1 MLRCQVVKEPI
12 LIVAFFLVWHFAA
25 PPIYVVVCGYLVDN
39 VFLSTIRRML
49 KYRLSALVILI
60 IGALLGWY
68 VYHSEVTDSRPF
80 RLGLDLSGGT
90 QLLYK
95 ADTSAIA
102 GGTVDE
108 SMDALR
114 ETVERRVNLF
124 GVAEPI
130 VQREKGSSVAG
141 EGEERLIIEL
151 PGVTDA
157 NEAIAMIGKT
167 PTLEFRMQKES
178 TELDENQ
185 NPTALFGEPILTGRN
200 IVRAELKF
208 GGNGAPGNEPQVVVH
223 FDDDGKKIFADTTKA
238 NVGKTFGIF
247 LDGQPISTPV
257 IREEIPNGTAV
268 ISGNFTPESARELVR
283 NLNFGALPVPI
294 ELVSTQSV
302 SGTLGGE
309 AVRDGIMAGILGFAL
324 VALFMTLWYRLPG
337 FLAVL
342 ALSLYVVLSLA
353 LFKVIPVTLTA
364 AGIAAFILS
373 IGMAV
378 DANVLIF
385 ARMKEE
391 LAKGK
396 DPSDAIRDGFARA
409 WLSIR
414 DSNISSIITA
424 VILFWFGTSI
434 IKGFALV
441 FAIGVLVSMFT
452 AITISRTFLM
462 ALGLK
467 GRSAVTRF
475 LFGNGINI

>member
-1 MLRCQVVKEPI
+1 MS
-12 LIVAFFLVWHFAA
+12 IVPFFLWRYFA
-25 PPIYVVVCGYLVDN
+25 PTLIYVLVWGYLVDN
-39 VFLSTIRRML
+39 LILSTIRRML
-49 KYRLSALVILI
+49 QYRLGALFILI
-60 IGALLGWY
+60 MGALLGWY
-68 VYHSEVTDSRPF
+68 VFDAQVSGSRPF

-102 GGTVDE
+102 GGDVDQ

-157 NEAIAMIGKT
+157 NEAIEMIGKT
-167 PTLEFRMQKES
+167 PTLEFRMLKEDA
-178 TELDENQ
+178 TPPEEGVVDADIDELFD
-185 NPTALFGEPILTGRN
+185 APILTGRN
-200 IVRAELKF
+200 ISRAELQF
-208 GGNGAPGNEPQVVVH
+208 GNAGGLANEPTVVVH
-223 FDDDGKKIFADTTKA
+223 FDDEGKKIFAETTKA
-238 NVGKTFGIF
+238 NVGKIFGIF
-247 LDGQPISTPV
+247 LDGVPISTPV

-268 ISGNFTPESARELVR
+268 ISGSFTPEGARELVR

-309 AVRDGIMAGILGFAL
+309 AVKDGVLAGLLGFAA
-324 VALFMTLWYRLPG
+324 VAIFMVIWYRLPG

-342 ALSLYVVLSLA
+342 ALSLYIILSLA
-353 LFKVIPVTLTA
+353 LFMLLPVTLTA

-385 ARMKEE
+385 ARMREE
-391 LAKGK
+391 MAKGK
-396 DPSDAIRDGFARA
+396 AADIAIKDGFARA

-441 FAIGVLVSMFT
+441 FALGVLVSMLT
-452 AITISRTFLM
+452 AITVSRTFLM
-462 ALGLK
+462 ALGLS
-467 GRSAVTRF
+467 GESRLARF
-475 LFGNGINI
+475 LFGSGVKI

>member
-1 MLRCQVVKEPI
+1 
-12 LIVAFFLVWHFAA
+12 
-25 PPIYVVVCGYLVDN
+25 
-39 VFLSTIRRML
+39 ML
-49 KYRLSALVILI
+49 KYRLSAILI
-60 IGALLGWY
+60 LVLGALLGWY
-68 VYHSEVTDSRPF
+68 VVDSQLSGSRTF

-102 GGTVDE
+102 PAQLEE

-114 ETVERRVNLF
+114 ETIERRVNLF
-124 GVAEPI
+124 GVAEPL

-157 NEAIAMIGKT
+157 NEAIRQIGQT
-167 PTLEFRMQKES
+167 PVLEFRMLKEGTPPEAAGAS
-178 TELDENQ
+178 LD
-185 NPTALFGEPILTGRN
+185 PVIIDAMFDTAILTGRN
-200 IVRAELKF
+200 IASAELQF
-208 GGNGAPGNEPQVVVH
+208 GQGQGGLANEPVVVLH
-223 FDDDGKKIFADTTKA
+223 FDSEGTKIFADTTRD
-238 NVGKTFGIF
+238 NVGRTFGIF
-247 LDGQPISTPV
+247 LDGVPISTPV
-257 IREEIPNGTAV
+257 IREAIPDGTAV
-268 ISGNFTPESARELVR
+268 ISGSFTPESARELVR

-294 ELVSTQSV
+294 ELVSTQTV
-302 SGTLGGE
+302 SGTLGDL
-309 AVRDGIMAGILGFAL
+309 AVRDGILAGALGIAA
-324 VALFMTLWYRLPG
+324 VAIFMILWYRLPG

-342 ALSLYVVLSLA
+342 ALLLYVIISLA
-353 LFKVIPVTLTA
+353 LFKLIPVTLTA

-385 ARMKEE
+385 ARMREE
-391 LAKGK
+391 MTKGK
-396 DPSDAIRDGFARA
+396 PVDEAIKDGFSRA

-441 FAIGVLVSMFT
+441 FGLGVVISMFT
-452 AITISRTFLM
+452 ALTVSRTFLM

-467 GRSAVTRF
+467 GTHALSRF
-475 LFGNGINI
+475 LFGSGLKF

>member
-1 MLRCQVVKEPI
+1 
-12 LIVAFFLVWHFAA
+12 
-25 PPIYVVVCGYLVDN
+25 
-39 VFLSTIRRML
+39 ML
-49 KYRLSALVILI
+49 KYRLGALVILI
-60 IGALLGWY
+60 VGALLGWY
-68 VYHSEVTDSRPF
+68 VYHSEVTKTHPF

-95 ADTSAIA
+95 ADTSALSGA
-102 GGTVDE
+102 AVDE

-124 GVAEPI
+124 GVGEPI

-151 PGVTDA
+151 PGITDA

-167 PTLEFRMQKES
+167 PTLEFRMQKEDA
-178 TELDENQ
+178 EVDENQ
-185 NPTALFGEPILTGRN
+185 SPTALFGEPILTGRN
-200 IVRAELKF
+200 IARAELAF
-208 GGNGAPGNEPQVVVH
+208 GGNGGPGNEPQVVVH
-223 FDDDGKKIFADTTKA
+223 FDDEGKKIFAETTKA
-238 NVGKTFGIF
+238 NVGATFGIF

-268 ISGNFTPESARELVR
+268 ISGSFTAETARELVR

-302 SGTLGGE
+302 SGTLGGA
-309 AVRDGIMAGILGFAL
+309 AVKDGLMAGIIGFAA
-324 VALFMTLWYRLPG
+324 VAIFMIIWYRVPG
-337 FLAVL
+337 LLAVL
-342 ALSLYVVLSLA
+342 ALSIYVIVSLA
-353 LFKVIPVTLTA
+353 LFKFIPVTLTA

-385 ARMKEE
+385 ARMREE
-391 LAKGK
+391 MAKGK
-396 DPSDAIRDGFARA
+396 DPEVAIRDGFARA

-414 DSNISSIITA
+414 DSNSSSIITA
-424 VILFWFGTSI
+424 IILFWFGTSI

-441 FAIGVLVSMFT
+441 FGLGVIVSMLT
-452 AITISRTFLM
+452 AITISRTFLL
-462 ALGLK
+462 ALGMK
-467 GRSAVTRF
+467 TEKRVAKF
-475 LFGNGINI
+475 LFGSGIKI